1 MTTPTQPTGPFD
13 KPTVYRGPGAVG
25 GGAIVLLFCVGGAV
39 DLIVE
44 AGTSD
49 LPGAAALLL
58 VASFAFAYG
67 VYPAAFAGDESLV
80 VRNPLRTITLPW
92 GAVARLSARLS
103 FIAHTA
109 HRRFT
114 VWAVPV
120 SLRDRRKAERTRL
133 RDLSRQRRENDRA
146 QRRGL
151 GGGFGGFGTSSGAR
165 SGGGSEIE
173 RLSYADQAMTEMNS
187 RRDGWFQRAGL
198 GATAHEAAESA
209 ELPVNDDQLKIT
221 WNVVSILPII
231 ACVIFLVVA
240 IVVH

>member
-1 MTTPTQPTGPFD
+1 MTTPTESTGPFD
-13 KPTVYRGPGAVG
+13 KPTVYRGPGAVV

-44 AGTSD
+44 AGASD

-58 VASFAFAYG
+58 VAALGFAYG

-92 GAVARLSARLS
+92 GAVTRLSAQLS

-133 RDLSRQRRENDRA
+133 KDLSRQRRDESRA

-151 GGGFGGFGTSSGAR
+151 GGGFGGFGTANPAR
-165 SGGGSEIE
+165 SGGSEIE
-173 RLSYADQAMTEMNS
+173 RLSYADQAMNEMHS
-187 RRDGWFQRAGL
+187 RRDGWFERAGL
-198 GATAHEAAESA
+198 AASAHGAAESA
-209 ELPVNDDQLKIT
+209 EPPVNDDQLKIT
-221 WNVVSILPII
+221 WNVVSIAPIL
-231 ACVIFLVVA
+231 ACVVFLVIA